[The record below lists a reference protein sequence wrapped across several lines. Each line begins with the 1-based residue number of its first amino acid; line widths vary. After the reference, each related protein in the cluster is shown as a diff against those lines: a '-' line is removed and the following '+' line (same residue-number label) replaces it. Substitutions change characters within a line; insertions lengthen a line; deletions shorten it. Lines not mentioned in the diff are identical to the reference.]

1 MARKRT
7 EKNGATVITDPDRT
21 LAQKWGLGDCNN
33 QFVLMIV
40 SKEGELVYMKKGE
53 LSKAD
58 QEEFYEVVKK
68 YR

>member
-1 MARKRT
+1 
-7 EKNGATVITDPDRT
+7 
-21 LAQKWGLGDCNN
+21 
-33 QFVLMIV
+33 MIV